1 VKCEVI
7 KVSAKSWKGGIAMG
21 KLFET
26 TQINGM
32 PLSNRFVRSAT
43 YAGMANPDGSVSPQL
58 IDMMVKLAEGGV
70 ALITTGISSVQKEGR
85 ALPLQLEI
93 HSDDMLP
100 GLSQMTNAVHKA
112 GGRIAMQIAHGGAQ
126 TTPELIGQAPMGPSA
141 LHGENGF
148 TCREMTPKEI
158 TDVVQSFGQAAA
170 RAKKAGFDAVQLHA
184 AHGYLLSEF
193 LSPFFNRR
201 TDSYGGSVKNRARM
215 VLETYRSVRDAVG
228 GQYPVMIKL
237 NNTDSIDGGVSAE
250 DMLQTAAMLAEA
262 GIDAIEVSGG
272 TTTALFMG
280 NPEASWGKLAP
291 AEAYWREAAMR
302 LKKTVRVPVML
313 VGGIRS
319 YEVAAK
325 LVDDGVADHISMSR
339 ALIRE
344 PDLVKRWKSGDT
356 EKAAC
361 IADNACMGPS
371 SSLASGDGL
380 QCVFVEK

>member
-1 VKCEVI
+1 
-7 KVSAKSWKGGIAMG
+7 
-21 KLFET
+21 
-26 TQINGM
+26 
-32 PLSNRFVRSAT
+32 
-43 YAGMANPDGSVSPQL
+43 
-58 IDMMVKLAEGGV
+58 MMVKLAEGGV
-70 ALITTGISSVQKEGR
+70 GLIITGLSSVQKEGR
-85 ALPLQLEI
+85 SYPLQLEI

-100 GLSQMTNAVHKA
+100 SLSQMTDAVHEA

-126 TTPELIGQAPMGPSA
+126 ATQEIIGQTPLGPSA
-141 LHGENGF
+141 LSGENGF

-158 TDVVQSFGQAAA
+158 SDVVQAFGQAAA

-215 VLETYRSVRDAVG
+215 VLETYRSVREAVG
-228 GQYPVMIKL
+228 RQFPVMIKL
-237 NNTDSIDGGVSAE
+237 NNTDSIEGGVSVE
-250 DMLQTAAMLAEA
+250 DMLQTASMLAEA

-280 NPEASWGKLAP
+280 NPEASWGKIAP

-302 LKKTVRVPVML
+302 LKKTVGVPVML

-319 YEVAAK
+319 CEVADK
-325 LVDDGVADHISMSR
+325 LIDDGVADYISMCR

-344 PDLVKRWKSGDT
+344 PDLVKRWKSGKT

-361 IADNACMGPS
+361 IADNACLGRS
-371 SSLASGDGL
+371 SSLLLGKGL
-380 QCVFVEK
+380 KCVYVE

>member
-1 VKCEVI
+1 
-7 KVSAKSWKGGIAMG
+7 MG

-32 PLSNRFVRSAT
+32 TLSNRFVRSAT
-43 YAGMANPDGSVSPQL
+43 YGGMANPDGSASPRL

-70 ALITTGISSVQKEGR
+70 GLIITGLSSVQKEGR
-85 ALPLQLEI
+85 SYPLQLEI

-100 GLSQMTNAVHKA
+100 GLSQMTDAVHKA

-126 TTPELIGQAPMGPSA
+126 ATPEIIGQTPMGPSA
-141 LHGENGF
+141 LSGENGF

-158 TDVVQSFGQAAA
+158 TDVVQAFGQAAA

-193 LSPFFNRR
+193 LSPFSNTR

-215 VLETYRSVRDAVG
+215 VLETYRSVREAVG
-228 GQYPVMIKL
+228 RQFPVMIKL
-237 NNTDSIDGGVSAE
+237 NNTDSIEGGVGVE
-250 DMLQTAAMLAEA
+250 DMLQTASMLAEE

-319 YEVAAK
+319 YEVADK
-325 LVDDGVADHISMSR
+325 LVDDGVTDYISMCR

-344 PDLVKRWKSGDT
+344 PDVVKRWKSGNT

-361 IADNACMGPS
+361 VADNACLGPS
-371 SSLASGDGL
+371 SSLLLGEGL
-380 QCVFVEK
+380 KCVYVE

>member
-1 VKCEVI
+1 
-7 KVSAKSWKGGIAMG
+7 MG

-32 PLSNRFVRSAT
+32 TLSNRFVRSAT
-43 YAGMANPDGSVSPQL
+43 YEGMANPDGSASPRL

-70 ALITTGISSVQKEGR
+70 ALIITGCSSVQKEGR
-85 ALPLQLEI
+85 AFPLQLEV

-112 GGRIAMQIAHGGAQ
+112 GGRIAMEIVHGGAE
-126 TTPELIGQAPMGPSA
+126 TTPELIGQTPMGPSA

-158 TDVVQSFGQAAA
+158 TDVVQAFGQAAA

-237 NNTDSIDGGVSAE
+237 NNTDSIEGGVGVE
-250 DMLQTAAMLAEA
+250 DMLQTATMLAEA
-262 GIDAIEVSGG
+262 GIDSIEVSGG
-272 TTTALFMG
+272 TTTALFLG
-280 NPEASWGKLAP
+280 NPEASWGKIAP

-302 LKKTVRVPVML
+302 LKKTVHVPVML

-325 LVDDGVADHISMSR
+325 LVEDGVADYISMSR

-344 PDLVKRWKSGDT
+344 PDLVKRWKSGNT

-361 IADNACMGPS
+361 VADNACMGPS
-371 SSLASGDGL
+371 SSLLLGKGL
-380 QCVFVEK
+380 KCVYVE

>member
-1 VKCEVI
+1 ME
-7 KVSAKSWKGGIAMG
+7 

-26 TQINGM
+26 TQINGLTM
-32 PLSNRFVRSAT
+32 SNRFVRSAT
-43 YAGMANPDGSVSPQL
+43 YEGMANPDGSASPRL

-70 ALITTGISSVQKEGR
+70 ALIITGLASVRKDGR
-85 ALPLQLEI
+85 TLPLQLEI
-93 HSDDMLP
+93 HGDDMLP
-100 GLSQMTNAVHKA
+100 GLSQMTDAVHKA
-112 GGRIAMQIAHGGAQ
+112 GGKIAMEIAHGGAQ
-126 TTPELIGQAPMGPSA
+126 TSPELIGQTPMGPSA
-141 LHGENGF
+141 LSGEKGF

-158 TDVVQSFGQAAA
+158 TDVVQAFGQAAA
-170 RAKKAGFDAVQLHA
+170 RAKMAGFDAVQLHA

-193 LSPFFNRR
+193 LSPFLNRR
-201 TDSYGGSVKNRARM
+201 TDSYGGSVRNRARM
-215 VLETYRSVRDAVG
+215 VLETYRSVREAVG
-228 GQYPVMIKL
+228 RQYPVMIKL
-237 NNTDSIDGGVSAE
+237 NSSDSIEGGVGVE
-250 DMLQTAAMLAEA
+250 DMLQTAVMLAEA

-280 NPEASWGKLAP
+280 NPDGSWGKIAP

-302 LKKTVRVPVML
+302 LKKTVPVPVML

-325 LVDDGVADHISMSR
+325 LVDDGVADYISMSR

-356 EKAAC
+356 AKAAC

-371 SSLASGDGL
+371 SSLVSGKGL
-380 QCVFVEK
+380 KCVYVE

>member
-1 VKCEVI
+1 
-7 KVSAKSWKGGIAMG
+7 MG

-26 TQINGM
+26 TQINSM
-32 PLSNRFVRSAT
+32 TLSNRFVRSAT
-43 YAGMANPDGSVSPQL
+43 YEGLANPDGSASPRL

-70 ALITTGISSVQKEGR
+70 ALIITGFSSVQKDGR

-112 GGRIAMQIAHGGAQ
+112 GGKIAMELVHAGAQ
-126 TTPELIGQAPMGPSA
+126 ASPELIGQTPMGPSA

-148 TCREMTPKEI
+148 TCREMTLKEI
-158 TDVVQSFGQAAA
+158 TDVVQAFGQAAA

-193 LSPFFNRR
+193 LSPFFNKR
-201 TDSYGGSVKNRARM
+201 TDSYGGNVKNRARM
-215 VLETYRSVRDAVG
+215 VLETYHSVRDAVG
-228 GQYPVMIKL
+228 RQYPVMIKL
-237 NNTDSIDGGVSAE
+237 NNTDSIEGGLAVE
-250 DMLQTAAMLAEA
+250 DMLQTAAMLAEV
-262 GIDAIEVSGG
+262 GIDAIEISGG
-272 TTTALFMG
+272 TTTALFLG
-280 NPEASWGKLAP
+280 NPEASWGKIAP

-302 LKKTVRVPVML
+302 LKKTVHVPVML

-319 YEVAAK
+319 YEVAAE
-325 LVDDGVADHISMSR
+325 LVDAGVADCISMSR

-356 EKAAC
+356 EEATC
-361 IADNACMGPS
+361 IGDNACMGPT
-371 SSLASGDGL
+371 SSLLSGNGL
-380 QCVFVEK
+380 KCVYVE